1 MSGLRRLVFMGTP
14 EFAVPSL
21 RAVAAAGFDLAAVVS
36 QPDRPR
42 GRGQKVTYPAVKTAA
57 LDLGLPVWQPRRKG
71 QADILADL
79 QELRPDLILVV
90 AFGQLLS
97 QAVLDIPR
105 LGVLNVH
112 ASLLPRYRGAAPIQ
126 WAILN
131 GDEVTGVTI
140 MWLTL
145 EMDAGDIFLQEE
157 QPIRPDDTAG
167 TLAARL
173 AEQGARLLVGSL
185 REIAAGRPV
194 RQPQPSQGVTY
205 APMVTKEMQRLD
217 FSRPA
222 VILHRLIRAL
232 DPSPGAYTLYNGAVL
247 KVFRPTLGASTRP
260 TAPPGTVLQVTSAGA
275 EVACGD
281 GTLWLQDLQ
290 LAGRRRLSALEFARG
305 QQLVQ
310 QRLG

>member
-1 MSGLRRLVFMGTP
+1 MGTP

-21 RAVAAAGFDLAAVVS
+21 RAVAAAGYDIAAVVS

-42 GRGQKVTYPAVKTAA
+42 GRGQKVTYPAVKTTA
-57 LDLGLPVWQPRRKG
+57 LDLGLPVLQPRRKG
-71 QADILADL
+71 QADIVADL
-79 QELRPDLILVV
+79 QELRPDLILVA
-90 AFGQLLS
+90 AFGQMLS

-173 AEQGARLLVGSL
+173 ARQGAQLLVTAL
-185 REIAAGRPV
+185 RQIEAGQSV
-194 RQPQPSQGVTY
+194 RIPQPASGITF
-205 APMVTKEMQRLD
+205 APMISKAMSRLD
-217 FSRPA
+217 FSQPA
-222 VILHRLIRAL
+222 LSLQRLIRAL
-232 DPSPGAYTLYNGAVL
+232 DPQPGAYTYYQGQVL
-247 KVFRPTLGASTRP
+247 KVFRPAMGSSLPPAV
-260 TAPPGTVLQVTSAGA
+260 PPGTVLQVTEAGV
-275 EVACGD
+275 EIACGD
-281 GTLWLQDLQ
+281 GSLWIQELQ
-290 LAGRRRLSALEFARG
+290 LAGRRRLRALEFARG
-305 QQLVQ
+305 QKLLQ